1 MTVSGTRV
9 SNSAALNFGYGD
21 THANAAGNDN
31 TAVNPYRENPNYN
44 TNGDGMDISWA
55 VDADGNPL
63 QLDSIKYVKIYTA
76 QSKDNGS
83 MGEVS
88 SEISGVLRVK
98 SGNAS
103 VGKTNDLKNIVIDGN
118 EIELKAGVYTYND
131 VPVND
136 VSAFKVTPTAG
147 ENSNIYVSNQRV
159 KSGATSKTVSVQ
171 KTLRVIVQDDQK
183 EPVVYFFNLSG
194 TADPAANTTLKT
206 VSAMP
211 GGIEAEENG
220 DGYVLRMT
228 KECKKIR
235 LSAEALDE
243 AATVKINGKAVTD
256 KEDYLSDII
265 PLNDGD
271 TEVVVEVT
279 SRNGKVTK
287 SYSVIIKREDA
298 EDQKMVQV
306 NFSLVGDEKHGKDA
320 HTWRRFWLNQVK
332 CSIPEGSTAKYVTEM
347 MLLNNDIPFS
357 IRNGNY
363 VTEINGLKEFDN
375 GPGSGWMYAV
385 NGTSDNVNAIDLQIL
400 TSDCTVTWY
409 YVDDYTKDGVPDL
422 NNINADHVCRINDWK
437 TTSKATVFAPEKQQ
451 GTCTVCGK
459 TTTRDYG
466 TKLAATIKL
475 NAKSIKLQKKQ
486 TTKKIKVTMANGD
499 SIKSWKS
506 SNKKIVT
513 VNKKGVIKAGK
524 KNGTAKITVTLASG
538 KKATLKVK
546 VQSPRVNTTKIKGLK
561 SKVSLKKG
569 EKLTLKPAIS
579 PLTSQDKV
587 TYTSSNKKV
596 ATVSKKG
603 VITAKKKG
611 TVKITVKSG
620 KKSYTVKV
628 KVK

>member
-1 MTVSGTRV
+1 
-9 SNSAALNFGYGD
+9 
-21 THANAAGNDN
+21 
-31 TAVNPYRENPNYN
+31 
-44 TNGDGMDISWA
+44 
-55 VDADGNPL
+55 
-63 QLDSIKYVKIYTA
+63 
-76 QSKDNGS
+76 
-83 MGEVS
+83 
-88 SEISGVLRVK
+88 
-98 SGNAS
+98 
-103 VGKTNDLKNIVIDGN
+103 
-118 EIELKAGVYTYND
+118 
-131 VPVND
+131 
-136 VSAFKVTPTAG
+136 
-147 ENSNIYVSNQRV
+147 
-159 KSGATSKTVSVQ
+159 
-171 KTLRVIVQDDQK
+171 
-183 EPVVYFFNLSG
+183 
-194 TADPAANTTLKT
+194 
-206 VSAMP
+206 
-211 GGIEAEENG
+211 
-220 DGYVLRMT
+220 MT

-243 AATVKINGKAVTD
+243 EATVKINGKAVTA

-271 TEVVVEVT
+271 TEVAVEVT

-320 HTWRRFWLNQVK
+320 HTWRSFWLNQVK

-451 GTCTVCGK
+451 GTCDVCGK
-459 TTTRDYG
+459 TTTKDYG

>member
-1 MTVSGTRV
+1 MWGT
-9 SNSAALNFGYGD
+9 
-21 THANAAGNDN
+21 
-31 TAVNPYRENPNYN
+31 
-44 TNGDGMDISWA
+44 
-55 VDADGNPL
+55 
-63 QLDSIKYVKIYTA
+63 
-76 QSKDNGS
+76 
-83 MGEVS
+83 
-88 SEISGVLRVK
+88 
-98 SGNAS
+98 
-103 VGKTNDLKNIVIDGN
+103 
-118 EIELKAGVYTYND
+118 
-131 VPVND
+131 
-136 VSAFKVTPTAG
+136 
-147 ENSNIYVSNQRV
+147 
-159 KSGATSKTVSVQ
+159 
-171 KTLRVIVQDDQK
+171 
-183 EPVVYFFNLSG
+183 
-194 TADPAANTTLKT
+194 
-206 VSAMP
+206 
-211 GGIEAEENG
+211 
-220 DGYVLRMT
+220 
-228 KECKKIR
+228 
-235 LSAEALDE
+235 DE
-243 AATVKINGKAVTD
+243 AAAGCTVEMKNLDTNKTTEAITD
-256 KEDYLSDII
+256 K
-265 PLNDGD
+265 DGN
-271 TEVVVEVT
+271 VT
-279 SRNGKVTK
+279 MSADQAGSYQITVTK
-287 SYSVIIKREDA
+287 TPYTYFVA
-298 EDQKMVQV
+298 PTAVVQV
-306 NFSLVGDEKHGKDA
+306 EAHSHNFVWNTIA
-320 HTWRRFWLNQVK
+320 
-332 CSIPEGSTAKYVTEM
+332 
-347 MLLNNDIPFS
+347 
-357 IRNGNY
+357 
-363 VTEINGLKEFDN
+363 
-375 GPGSGWMYAV
+375 
-385 NGTSDNVNAIDLQIL
+385 
-400 TSDCTVTWY
+400 
-409 YVDDYTKDGVPDL
+409 
-422 NNINADHVCRINDWK
+422 
-437 TTSKATVFAPEKQQ
+437 KATVFAPEKQQ

>member
-1 MTVSGTRV
+1 
-9 SNSAALNFGYGD
+9 
-21 THANAAGNDN
+21 
-31 TAVNPYRENPNYN
+31 
-44 TNGDGMDISWA
+44 MDISWA
-55 VDADGNPL
+55 VDADGNPV

-103 VGKTNDLKNIVIDGN
+103 VGKTDGLKNIVIDGN

-183 EPVVYFFNLSG
+183 EPAVYFFNLSG
-194 TADPAANTTLKT
+194 TADPAANTTLKN

-220 DGYVLRMT
+220 DGYGLRMT

-243 AATVKINGKAVTD
+243 EATVKINGKAVTAQ
-256 KEDYLSDII
+256 EDYLSDII

-437 TTSKATVFAPEKQQ
+437 TTSKATVFTPEKQQ
-451 GTCTVCGK
+451 GTCAVCGK

>member
-1 MTVSGTRV
+1 MPVS
-9 SNSAALNFGYGD
+9 
-21 THANAAGNDN
+21 
-31 TAVNPYRENPNYN
+31 
-44 TNGDGMDISWA
+44 DI
-55 VDADGNPL
+55 
-63 QLDSIKYVKIYTA
+63 
-76 QSKDNGS
+76 
-83 MGEVS
+83 
-88 SEISGVLRVK
+88 
-98 SGNAS
+98 
-103 VGKTNDLKNIVIDGN
+103 
-118 EIELKAGVYTYND
+118 
-131 VPVND
+131 
-136 VSAFKVTPTAG
+136 SAFKVTPTAG

-183 EPVVYFFNLSG
+183 EPVIYYFNLSG
-194 TADPAANTTLKT
+194 TADPEDNTTLKT
-206 VSAMP
+206 VAAMP

-220 DGYVLRMT
+220 DGYVLHMT

-243 AATVKINGKAVTD
+243 DATVKVNGKSVTAQ
-256 KEDYLSDII
+256 EDYLSDVI

-287 SYSVIIKREDA
+287 PYSVIVKREDSK
-298 EDQKMVQV
+298 DQKMVQV
-306 NFSLVGDEKHGKDA
+306 NFSIVGDEKHGKDA
-320 HTWRRFWLNQVK
+320 HTWRSFWLNQVK

-347 MLLNNDIPFS
+347 MFLNNDIPFS

-385 NGTSDNVNAIDLQIL
+385 NGTSDNVNAIDLQML
-400 TSDCTVTWY
+400 NSDCTVTWY

-422 NNINADHVCRINDWK
+422 NNINADHVCRISDWK
-437 TTSKATVFAPEKQQ
+437 TISKATVFAPEKQQ
-451 GTCTVCGK
+451 GTCFICGK
-459 TTTRDYG
+459 TTTREVG
-466 TKLAATIKL
+466 SKLTATIKL

-499 SIKSWKS
+499 SVKSWKS

-513 VNKKGVIKAGK
+513 VNKNGVIKAGK

-546 VQSPRVNTTKIKGLK
+546 VQTPKVKTTKIKGLK
-561 SKVSLKKG
+561 SKETLKKG
-569 EKLTLKPAIS
+569 EKLTLKPVIS
-579 PLTSQDKV
+579 PLTSQEKV
-587 TYTSSNKKV
+587 TYKSSNKKV

-611 TVKITVKSG
+611 TAKITVKSG

-628 KVK
+628 TVK